1 MLDRNLCNRRQTETY
16 TFRLPT
22 LSSTWLHQCTDN
34 GYPSLN
40 TIPKTWQGV
49 RYFIIG
55 TASPRLESRQWHNS
69 SLSTLCLTHF
79 LLPLAT
85 GTWLPWVPLGRG
97 SGPWDRQQA
106 VASSFI
112 PAGSKVCS
120 YSAVLWG
127 HSEIGEG
134 GAEGNLFYHSRRGCY
149 GHLAG

>member
-1 MLDRNLCNRRQTETY
+1 MQTETY
-16 TFRLPT
+16 SFRLPA
-22 LSSTWLHQCTDN
+22 LCSTWLHQCTDN
-34 GYPSLN
+34 VHSSLN

-55 TASPRLESRQWHNS
+55 TASPCLESRQWHTS
-69 SLSTLCLTHF
+69 SLSTLCLTHCF
-79 LLPLAT
+79 LPLAI

-120 YSAVLWG
+120 CSAVLWE
-127 HSEIGEG
+127 HSEIGEE
-134 GAEGNLFYHSRRGCY
+134 GAKGNLFYHSRRGCY